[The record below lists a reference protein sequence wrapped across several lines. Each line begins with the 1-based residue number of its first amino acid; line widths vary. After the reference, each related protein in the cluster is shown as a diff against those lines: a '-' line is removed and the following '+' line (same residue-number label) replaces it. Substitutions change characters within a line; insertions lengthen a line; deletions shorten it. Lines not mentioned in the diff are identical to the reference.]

1 MILFF
6 DLDGTLIVDGKI
18 SEKCRDALQKAKD
31 QGHILVINTGRSPA
45 FVPKEIYND
54 PLWAGHICGSSYTDL
69 FGEVLSKAPLSKETL
84 AAVYDFAKAEGAQ
97 VIFEGEKENFYAQVK
112 SAEHKDAKE
121 IFEREELPAIVK
133 VTFWCAPEKVPA
145 DAFPGLRIVHFKS
158 YAEGIRIGYDK
169 SSGMKLI
176 LDCLGAKRT
185 ETAAFGDSENDIDML
200 KFAGFA
206 FAMKNAP
213 AYFDEFCRFRATDE
227 KEGAAHAIEYFLAFE
242 EAIRQKSRPGEDV
255 AF

>member
-6 DLDGTLIVDGKI
+6 DLDGTLLVDGKI

-31 QGHILVINTGRSPA
+31 KGHILVINTGRSPA

-69 FGEVLSKAPLSKETL
+69 FSEILSSAPLKKETL
-84 AAVYDFAKAEGAQ
+84 AAVYDFAKAEGVQ
-97 VIFEGEKENFYAQVK
+97 VIFEGEKENFYAQTK
-112 SAEHKDAKE
+112 SAEQKDAAE

-133 VTFWCAPEKVPA
+133 VTFWCAPERVPA

-158 YAEGIRIGYDK
+158 YAEGISKGYDK

-176 LDCLGAKRT
+176 LECLGAGR
-185 ETAAFGDSENDIDML
+185 EDTAAFGDSENDIDML
-200 KFAGFA
+200 KFAGCA
-206 FAMKNAP
+206 FAMKHAP
-213 AYFDEFCRFRATDE
+213 DYFDDFCLFRADE
-227 KEGAAHAIEYFLAFE
+227 QDGVPQAIERLLALE
-242 EAIRQKSRPGEDV
+242 EERSL
-255 AF
+255 

>member
-6 DLDGTLIVDGKI
+6 DLDGTLLVDDVI
-18 SEKCRDALQKAKD
+18 SERCREALNKAKSR
-31 QGHILVINTGRSPA
+31 GHILILNTGRSPA
-45 FVPKEIYND
+45 FVPKEIFDD
-54 PLWAGHICGSSYTDL
+54 PLFAGHICGSSYTDL
-69 FGEVLSKAPLSKETL
+69 FGEILSRESLSKDTL
-84 AAVYDFAKAEGAQ
+84 QSVYTFAKEQDAQ
-97 VIFEGEKENFYAQVK
+97 VIFEGEKENFYTKPKSDAQKNV
-112 SAEHKDAKE
+112 AE
-121 IFEREELPAIVK
+121 IFERKELPDVVK
-133 VTFWCAPEKVPA
+133 VTFWCEPQKVPA
-145 DAFPGLRIVHFKS
+145 DAFPGLRIVHFKR
-158 YAEGIRIGYDK
+158 YAEGICKGYDK

-185 ETAAFGDSENDIDML
+185 ETAAFGDSENDTDMM
-200 KFAGFA
+200 KYAGYA

-242 EAIRQKSRPGEDV
+242 EAIRQKSRQEDL